1 MNNKHANNVNL
12 LFSPNAALSTDDLF
26 YYPFFAG
33 ASPVCAN
40 ENGALRRGKWPGP
53 IQLCPSLIDIAV

>member
-12 LFSPNAALSTDDLF
+12 LFSPDALSTDDLF

-33 ASPVCAN
+33 ASPVCSN
-40 ENGALRRGKWPGP
+40 GQRIENKEGRGNSRGQFNCVP
-53 IQLCPSLIDIAV
+53 V

>member
-40 ENGALRRGKWPGP
+40 ENGAAPGQMAGANS
-53 IQLCPSLIDIAV
+53 IVSQFN